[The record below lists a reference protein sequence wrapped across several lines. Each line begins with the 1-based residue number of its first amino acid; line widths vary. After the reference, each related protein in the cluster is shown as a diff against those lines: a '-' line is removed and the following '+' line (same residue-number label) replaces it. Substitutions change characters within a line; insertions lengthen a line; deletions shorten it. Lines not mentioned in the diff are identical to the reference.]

1 MILESKMGTLR
12 GYALAEGHEGG
23 HGFDPMHHVS
33 DAPAWDLSNPL
44 MPDFKIPLDFIGEG
58 QFKTGLTTFFIW
70 IVAAVVLL
78 TLWNVAARSRSNPRG
93 APRGVA
99 NAVEAM
105 VVFIRDEIVFPNLG
119 HHAGRKLLPYFLSL
133 FFFILTANYIGMIPG
148 SFTITGQITVTCA
161 LAMVSFVFMFFG
173 GFYVHGAHFLA
184 HLVPFK
190 VERNALMPIMIPVW
204 CLVLILE
211 LVGMVIKSFVL
222 MMRLH
227 ANMMAGHLVILSLLM
242 LPFTYHSYGWG
253 AFGVSLALVVNFL
266 ELLVAF
272 LQAYVFVL
280 LSAIFI
286 GHSVNAEHH

>member
-1 MILESKMGTLR
+1 MRSGIGEALR
-12 GYALAEGHEGG
+12 GFASAEGGGG

-33 DAPAWDLSNPL
+33 DSPYWDLSNPL
-44 MPDFKIPLDFIGEG
+44 APDFKIPLDFIHSGPL
-58 QFKTGLTTFFIW
+58 QTSLTTFFLW
-70 IVAAVVLL
+70 LVAGILL
-78 TLWNVAARSRSNPRG
+78 IFLWSVANNRRAHPRS
-93 APRGVA
+93 APRGGA
-99 NAVEAM
+99 NAVEAL
-105 VVFIRDEIVFPNLG
+105 VVFIRDEIVYPNLG

-133 FFFILTANYIGMIPG
+133 FFFIVTANYVGMIPG

-161 LAMVSFVFMFFG
+161 LALVSFGFMFIG

-190 VERNALMPIMIPVW
+190 VEKGPLMPVMIPVW
-204 CLVLILE
+204 CLVLVLE
-211 LVGMVIKSFVL
+211 LLGMVIKSFVL

-253 AFGVSLALVVNFL
+253 AFGVSLALVINFL